1 MKLLFLLS
9 IFLLNS
15 FNIVFAMKQKELNTI
30 SYNFIPNGIYTNHD
44 KLIAF
49 NENNLFLFDTKTMLF
64 QSHKTLPFHIG
75 FAIPYHEEYYILSR
89 NDFVLLKNDLII
101 PIKNPNYTNENKPNY
116 SNVKLFNDK
125 LFLIS
130 HEDCL
135 IDIYEIETQKF
146 TTLNLE
152 RRPIDIHFDEKT
164 KSLFVLTTEP
174 AEKKTYLI
182 KCVGDNFEN
191 LDVLFLGTTIPDES
205 EGNYLSSYQQK
216 LYALLEKQIKV
227 IGIEQFNI
235 IEQINCAADESF
247 LINGIYI
254 DNGLLYCSYASNP
267 AYMNDVFTDDEEHSD
282 DDSIDDSIDDT
293 NEDEELSNNEQLSE
307 MQDETEEYTQLT
319 ENTVLSLPL
328 INDETGNQTILDIID
343 LRKNKHL
350 HRFAF
355 ENCINSFLIFND
367 NIFFEMRNTIE
378 CISKC
383 ITPSTIV
390 RDKRIHILKPNAL
403 KHIKLSKKI
412 NIDMMQ
418 QKLFNKLND
427 YEDQFIVPS
436 IFENLLKR
444 EISLHTPKLFRH
456 SARIIDTY
464 ERAIILSKLVNNLN
478 WKMYKK
484 ARNYMNFLIK
494 KGYTSD
500 SFALQ
505 LAYYNGNDL
514 KDYFKL
520 LALSEGSILEDTR
533 NEKRII
539 FLKNFFDK
547 IEEQKGDLFKF
558 VKDLNKSIS
567 TTLILDKDNFEFFVA
582 ELTKCYE
589 LLSTDHERNIF
600 KGSFIKPFL
609 ENMH

>member
-1 MKLLFLLS
+1 MTLLFLFS

-15 FNIVFAMKQKELNTI
+15 FNVAFSMKQKQLNPI

-44 KLIAF
+44 KLITF
-49 NENNLFLFDTKTMLF
+49 NEGNLFLFNKKTMLF
-64 QSHKTLPFHIG
+64 QLHKTLPFLIG
-75 FAIPYHEEYYILSR
+75 FAIPYHEEYYLLSR

-101 PIKNPNYTNENKPNY
+101 PIKNSNYTNENNPNY

-135 IDIYEIETQKF
+135 IDLYHIETKKF
-146 TTLNLE
+146 TTISLQ

-164 KSLFVLTTEP
+164 NSLLVLTTEP
-174 AEKKTYLI
+174 AEKQTYLI
-182 KCVGDNFEN
+182 KCFGDNFEN
-191 LDVLFLGTTIPDES
+191 LDVLFLGTTIPEES
-205 EGNYLSSYQQK
+205 EGNYLTFYQQK
-216 LYALLEKQIKV
+216 LYALLEKKIKV
-227 IGIEQFNI
+227 IDIEQFNI
-235 IEQINCAADESF
+235 VEQINCANNESF
-247 LINGIYI
+247 LFNGIYI
-254 DNGLLYCSYASNP
+254 DNGLLYCSYSSNP
-267 AYMNDVFTDDEEHSD
+267 TYMNEVFTDDEEHFD
-282 DDSIDDSIDDT
+282 DASIDDT
-293 NEDEELSNNEQLSE
+293 NEDEDHSDNEQLSE
-307 MQDETEEYTQLT
+307 MEEETEEHIHLT

-328 INDETGNQTILDIID
+328 INDEAGNQTILDIID
-343 LRKNKHL
+343 LKKSKHL
-350 HRFAF
+350 HRFVF

-390 RDKRIHILKPNAL
+390 RDKRIHTLKPNAL
-403 KHIKLSKKI
+403 KHIKLSKKT

-418 QKLFNKLND
+418 QKLFNRLND

-444 EISLHTPKLFRH
+444 EISLHTPKLFKQ
-456 SARIIDTY
+456 SAQTMNTY
-464 ERAIILSKLVNNLN
+464 ERAIILSKLANNLN

-484 ARNYMNFLIK
+484 ASNYMNFLIK

-514 KDYFKL
+514 KDCFKL
-520 LALSEGSILEDTR
+520 LALSEGSILEETR
-533 NEKRII
+533 NEKRIL

-547 IEEQKGDLFKF
+547 TEEQKDNLFKF
-558 VKDLNKSIS
+558 VKDLKKTIS
-567 TTLILDKDNFEFFVA
+567 TTLILDKDNIEFFIA

-589 LLSTDHERNIF
+589 FLTTDYERNIF
-600 KGSFIKPFL
+600 ERSFIAPFL
-609 ENMH
+609 ENKH

>member
-15 FNIVFAMKQKELNTI
+15 FNVVFAMKQKELNTI

-44 KLIAF
+44 KLITF

-64 QSHKTLPFHIG
+64 QSHKTMPFLIG
-75 FAIPYHEEYYILSR
+75 FAIPYHEEYYLLSR
-89 NDFVLLKNDLII
+89 NDFILLKNDLII
-101 PIKNPNYTNENKPNY
+101 PIKNPNYTNKNNPNY

-135 IDIYEIETQKF
+135 IDIYDIETQKF
-146 TTLNLE
+146 TTINLE
-152 RRPIDIHFDEKT
+152 RRPIDIHFNEKT

-182 KCVGDNFEN
+182 KCFGDNFEN
-191 LDVLFLGTTIPDES
+191 LDVLFLGTTIPGES
-205 EGNYLSSYQQK
+205 EGNYLSFYQQK

-227 IGIEQFNI
+227 IDIEQFNI

-282 DDSIDDSIDDT
+282 DDSIDDT

-319 ENTVLSLPL
+319 EHTVLSLPL

-343 LRKNKHL
+343 LKKNKHL

-367 NIFFEMRNTIE
+367 NLFFEMRNTIE

-456 SARIIDTY
+456 SARTIDTY
-464 ERAIILSKLVNNLN
+464 ERAIILSKLANNLN

-484 ARNYMNFLIK
+484 ASNYMNFLIK

-520 LALSEGSILEDTR
+520 LALSEGSILENTR
-533 NEKRII
+533 NEKRIL

-558 VKDLNKSIS
+558 IKDLNKSIS